1 MTANS
6 REYQREYMRKRRAKE
21 RAEREALLE
30 VDTPP
35 LVAVLDRSVFD
46 VDHYANWC
54 QSTLIVPSG
63 ILQGKPYEIEQWQID
78 FVREAYSDG
87 VRESLLSTP
96 RKNGKTGLIG
106 SLLLYFLTG
115 AARVANWRGVATSLT
130 GRLAAE
136 LRGQIADMIKVA
148 NIESVGVLKSPPPG
162 RIEGIGGAVDLL
174 AADKSTGHASG
185 ADLALIDEGG
195 LLEEKDRP
203 LWDAMTSCVSSRDGR
218 FMVIS
223 VRGESPMVTEMID
236 SAADLKSVIV
246 HVYGA
251 DNEADIHSP
260 DVWHEAN
267 PGLGTIKSLSYMAD
281 KSEKVKRN
289 RRDEPGFRSLE
300 LNISGVADRE
310 PICTVEEWNYC
321 TGDEAP
327 RGDWCIVAFD
337 AGGARAM
344 TAGAIY
350 WPQTYRL
357 DCLAAF
363 PGLPKLD
370 ERSET
375 DGVGETY
382 SLMEETGELFT
393 FLNAHTTDI
402 PEFLRRL
409 SALTFGA
416 RVVAFVSDRY
426 RQSETKTGLADSKVG
441 WDSIA
446 VFRGTGKHT
455 RADGSADV
463 RAFERAVI
471 ERRIRY
477 AKGLHLMRHAISD
490 SAIQR
495 DSLGNPALD
504 KARARGRIDVLQ
516 AAVLA
521 VGYSAVYRS
530 KPKQLY
536 TAPRVKLTDRI
547 ALHG

>member
-1 MTANS
+1 
-6 REYQREYMRKRRAKE
+6 MRKRRAKE
-21 RAEREALLE
+21 RAEREARIE
-30 VDTPP
+30 AETPP
-35 LVAVLDRSVFD
+35 LIATLDRTVFD
-46 VDHYANWC
+46 VDHFANWS

-63 ILQGKPYEIEQWQID
+63 ILQGKPYEIERWQID
-78 FVREAYSDG
+78 FVREAFADG

-136 LRGQIADMIKVA
+136 LRGQIADMIKAA
-148 NIESVGVLKSPPPG
+148 NIETVGILKSPPPG
-162 RIEGIGGAVDLL
+162 KIEGVGGSVDLL

-195 LLEEKDRP
+195 LLAEKDRP
-203 LWDAMTSCVSSRDGR
+203 LWDAMTSCVSGRDGR

-223 VRGESPMVTEMID
+223 VRGESPMLAEMID

-251 DNEADIHSP
+251 DNDADLHSP
-260 DVWHEAN
+260 EVWHEAN
-267 PGLGTIKSLSYMAD
+267 PGLGTIKSLSYMVD
-281 KSEKVKRN
+281 KSEKVKKN

-300 LNISGVADRE
+300 LNIAGIPDRE
-310 PICTVEEWNYC
+310 TICTVDEWNAC

-327 RGDWCIVAFD
+327 RGDWCIVGFD

-344 TAGAIY
+344 TAGAVY

-357 DCLAAF
+357 DTIAAF
-363 PGLPKLD
+363 PGLPELE
-370 ERSET
+370 ERSEI
-375 DGVGETY
+375 DGVGQTY
-382 SLMEETGELFT
+382 LMMEETGELFT
-393 FLNAHTTDI
+393 FSNMHTTDI
-402 PEFLRRL
+402 PEFIRRL
-409 SALTFGA
+409 ATLTGDA

-426 RQSETKTGLADSKVG
+426 RQSETKSALADSQVG
-441 WDSIA
+441 WESIA
-446 VFRGTGKHT
+446 VFRGLGKHT
-455 RADGSADV
+455 NADGSADV

-477 AKGLHLMRHAISD
+477 KTGFHLMRHAISD

-504 KARARGRIDVLQ
+504 KARARGRIDTLQ
-516 AAVLA
+516 ASVLA
-521 VGYSAVYRS
+521 VGFAAVYRS
-530 KPKQLY
+530 KPKKLY
-536 TAPRVKLTDRI
+536 TAPRVKLTDRL